1 MILIVKRVAI
11 LAVAP
16 FSYNWEGREAD
27 LPLPLGK
34 RCSQAME
41 MKMKRPY
48 NRNVVAAGD
57 RKGSSSRLPKIF
69 GFIPAKL

>member
-27 LPLPLGK
+27 QPLPLGK
-34 RCSQAME
+34 RCSLAME
-41 MKMKRPY
+41 MKQPY

-57 RKGSSSRLPKIF
+57 RKGSSSRLPMIF
-69 GFIPAKL
+69 GFILEKL